1 MCRNYVLSYL
11 WSQPKLPPFVVQGLV
26 TLYSRITKLGWFDSE
41 KEDFVFRNAI
51 SDVTKF
57 LGGSAEQCMMGIQL
71 LSQLTCEMN
80 QVPNIGAHIYVPKP
94 SEIYI
99 CGPQ

>member
-80 QVPNIGAHIYVPKP
+80 QVAYIGAHIHGPKP
-94 SEIYI
+94 S
-99 CGPQ
+99 